1 MVAVGKKEYIIS
13 LTVQKNIEKPQLELN
28 IKRSLIYKSFE
39 ESTNVV
45 NIKTNIFEL
54 LNIEP
59 TDKKELPISSF
70 WILES
75 YKTKTEFDNW
85 KTSIESRI
93 PLEKKDFADR
103 VFRTLRAVII
113 KSTKTKGRV
122 NDNFEK
128 IIQDELEAYLV
139 LLWNQQERKQ

>member
-70 WILES
+70 
-75 YKTKTEFDNW
+75 
-85 KTSIESRI
+85 
-93 PLEKKDFADR
+93 
-103 VFRTLRAVII
+103 
-113 KSTKTKGRV
+113 
-122 NDNFEK
+122 
-128 IIQDELEAYLV
+128 
-139 LLWNQQERKQ
+139 